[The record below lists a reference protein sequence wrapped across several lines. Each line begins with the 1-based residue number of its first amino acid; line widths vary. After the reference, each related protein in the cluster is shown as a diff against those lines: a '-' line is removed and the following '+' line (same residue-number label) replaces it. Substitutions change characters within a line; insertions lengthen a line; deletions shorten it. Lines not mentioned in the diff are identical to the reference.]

1 MKYIFSILFF
11 LFFLLVLLSGINA
24 FSQNVGIGTT
34 TPSARLEIN
43 HNSTFEPTIRAIDS
57 ANNFAGWIQMTKLG
71 SPRNMNIF
79 GYSSTNAYSASQRMD
94 FGSDSANT
102 IMTIKG
108 NGNVGI
114 NRIAPTERLD
124 VNGNMNIANGTIKA
138 NGVAGQA
145 GQYLSTNNSGQLQW
159 ANKGGFDNVVVFENT
174 GPNTWV
180 IPAGVTKIMIE
191 AWGAG
196 GGGSSLCGGGG
207 GGYFSSIQNTTGIN
221 YIYMEIGDSGYPG
234 TTSEATNGGNTSVL
248 VGFLTMTAFGGF
260 AGRFTISSIV
270 VSGATRINVQNTP
283 GYGGSFLDP
292 TTISSTTSRTIGFRG
307 EKGHVK
313 KIDISP
319 VHSPTPVFAGDETQS
334 GGDGG
339 DAGNTIHTGGKG
351 MYKSINS
358 TGIEYADVYTGA
370 GANGANPG
378 GGGGAGYYYLSP
390 TSGFDLNI
398 GGGGGKGRVIIH
410 Y

>member
-1 MKYIFSILFF
+1 MKYIFSVLLFF
-11 LFFLLVLLSGINA
+11 FILLILLSGITA
-24 FSQNVGIGTT
+24 FSQNVGIGTS
-34 TPSARLEIN
+34 TPDARLEIN
-43 HNSTFEPTIRAIDS
+43 HNSSFQPTIRVIDS
-57 ANNFAGWIQMTKLG
+57 ANSFAGWLQMTKLG

-79 GYSSTNAYSASQRMD
+79 GYPSTNAYSASQRMD

-124 VNGNMNIANGTIKA
+124 VNGNINIANGTIKA

-145 GQYLSTNNSGQLQW
+145 GQYLSTNTSGQLQW
-159 ANKGGFDNVVVFENT
+159 TNKGGFDNVIVFENT
-174 GPNTWV
+174 GSNTWV

-196 GGGSSLCGGGG
+196 GGGSSLGGGGG
-207 GGYFSSIQNTTGIN
+207 GGYFSSIQNTTGISS
-221 YIYMEIGDSGYPG
+221 IYMEIGESGYRG
-234 TTSEATNGGNTSVL
+234 TTSEATNGGNTSVS
-248 VGFLTMTAFGGF
+248 VGFLTITAFGGF
-260 AGRFTISSIV
+260 AGHVSISSTV

-283 GYGGSFLDP
+283 GYGGSHSDP
-292 TTISSTTSRTIGFRG
+292 TTISSATSRTIGLRG

-319 VHSPTPVFAGDETQS
+319 VHSPTPVFAGDETQY

-358 TGIEYADVYTGA
+358 TGIEYADLYTGA

-390 TSGFDLNI
+390 SSGYEVI
-398 GGGGGKGRVIIH
+398 QGGTGGKGRVIIH